1 MIKKLNL
8 AGTWDFAMDPEKK
21 GIDEHIYSKEFSDNI
36 PLPGTISM
44 AQKGTPS
51 DVKET
56 GFLTDPYLF
65 EGSTLTKP
73 ILTKI
78 LFYIWSVPV

>member
-1 MIKKLNL
+1 MIKNLNL

-44 AQKGTPS
+44 AAKGNT
-51 DVKET
+51 
-56 GFLTDPYLF
+56 F
-65 EGSTLTKP
+65 
-73 ILTKI
+73 
-78 LFYIWSVPV
+78 

>member
-1 MIKKLNL
+1 MIKNLNL

-36 PLPGTISM
+36 TLPGTISM

-65 EGSTLTKP
+65 EGYGNSSSN
-73 ILTKI
+73 
-78 LFYIWSVPV
+78 LFTAP